1 MNTGFKKRVGIFEV
15 LKINDKLRELI
26 LRKASAD
33 ELAAVA
39 GNNLV
44 SFQGSIDQLVKSN
57 LTTQQE
63 IDRVFAV
70 E

>member
-1 MNTGFKKRVGIFEV
+1 
-15 LKINDKLRELI
+15 LH
-26 LRKASAD
+26 KASAD
-33 ELAAVA
+33 ELRIAA
-39 GNNLV
+39 GDNLIT
-44 SFQGSIDQLVKSN
+44 FQGSIDALVKNN